1 MKKIWITGANGRVGA
16 ALTRYFTGWG
26 YRVFATDL
34 EDCDVSDE
42 VAVMKQAT
50 RQLPDVIINCAG
62 YTSIAACQENQE
74 MAFKVN
80 TIGARNLAMAAQS
93 SGALLVQLST
103 DDIFD
108 GTASVPYHEFDNAA
122 PRSTYGKSKL
132 AAEEFVKTL
141 AGRYLIIRSCWVYGG
156 GGDMVEQILTA
167 ADRGETLKMANNQIA
182 SPTSIKEIA
191 RTIAAMLDTQ
201 ECGTYHVVCK
211 GACSRYEF
219 AKEVLKKAHR
229 TADVEPIIVEDQ
241 RPNYSV
247 LDTMMLRITGLY
259 QMPDWKTAL
268 ADYFSTKKGGAHK

>member
-42 VAVMKQAT
+42 AAVMKQAT
-50 RQLPDVIINCAG
+50 RQLPDIIINCAG
-62 YTSIAACQENQE
+62 YTNIAACQENQE

-80 TIGARNLAMAAQS
+80 TTAHGIWPMAAQS

-132 AAEEFVKTL
+132 AAEEFVKL
-141 AGRYLIIRSCWVYGG
+141 WP
-156 GGDMVEQILTA
+156 A
-167 ADRGETLKMANNQIA
+167 AI
-182 SPTSIKEIA
+182 
-191 RTIAAMLDTQ
+191 
-201 ECGTYHVVCK
+201 
-211 GACSRYEF
+211 
-219 AKEVLKKAHR
+219 
-229 TADVEPIIVEDQ
+229 
-241 RPNYSV
+241 
-247 LDTMMLRITGLY
+247 
-259 QMPDWKTAL
+259 
-268 ADYFSTKKGGAHK
+268 

>member
-1 MKKIWITGANGRVGA
+1 MKKIWITGAKGRVGS
-16 ALTRYFTGWG
+16 ALTRYFEGWG
-26 YRVFATDL
+26 YKVFATDL

-42 VAVMKQAT
+42 ASVMKLAD

-62 YTSIAACQENQE
+62 YTNIAACQENQE
-74 MAFKVN
+74 MAYKVN

-93 SGALLVQLST
+93 TGALLVQLST

-108 GTASVPYHEFDNAA
+108 GTASVPYHEFDTAV

-132 AAEEFVKTL
+132 AGEEFVKTL

-167 ADRGETLKMANNQIA
+167 AEKGEVLKMANNQIA

-191 RTIAAMLDTQ
+191 RTIAAMLDSQ

-211 GACSRYEF
+211 GSCSRYAF
-219 AKEVLKKAHR
+219 AKEVLKKAHKE
-229 TADVEPIIVEDQ
+229 AVVEPVIVVHWKRNPTTCRLCLGGTFLSVKRLNYRQ
-241 RPNYSV
+241 R
-247 LDTMMLRITGLY
+247 
-259 QMPDWKTAL
+259 
-268 ADYFSTKKGGAHK
+268 